1 MLSVLVKDPVHS
13 SGYSANFNA
22 GLALITS
29 RIATPVSS
37 GESHIT
43 ENTAHTHGSHVRTSE
58 YCSAGVCPSIAHRLP
73 HQGRGGNRGGN
84 RGGRGGGRGGSNAN
98 GGGASEK
105 KPREAILDLGRFVDK
120 EIRVKFQ
127 GGREVVG
134 VLKGYDQLQ
143 NLVLDEVREEPTG
156 MSAVTAALLCS

>member
-1 MLSVLVKDPVHS
+1 MSERVSDRQCWTECHKADPW
-13 SGYSANFNA
+13 
-22 GLALITS
+22 
-29 RIATPVSS
+29 RK
-37 GESHIT
+37 
-43 ENTAHTHGSHVRTSE
+43 
-58 YCSAGVCPSIAHRLP
+58 
-73 HQGRGGNRGGN
+73 QGRGGNRGGN

-98 GGGASEK
+98 GGGQSSEK

-127 GGREVVG
+127 GGREVIG

-156 MSAVTAALLCS
+156 MCDCDVYACGVSDHIPFTQHRRTARSKAGLGGAERPDNRRHQSDGGI

>member
-1 MLSVLVKDPVHS
+1 M
-13 SGYSANFNA
+13 
-22 GLALITS
+22 
-29 RIATPVSS
+29 
-37 GESHIT
+37 
-43 ENTAHTHGSHVRTSE
+43 SE
-58 YCSAGVCPSIAHRLP
+58 R
-73 HQGRGGNRGGN
+73 GRGGNRGG
-84 RGGRGGGRGGSNAN
+84 GKPRGGGRGGGAGA
-98 GGGASEK
+98 GGGGGQQTER

-156 MSAVTAALLCS
+156 KLTSTCESAVDRLKCIDIPRRQTEGRPGRKLGLVVLRGPTIVVISPVEGYEEVANPFVQAE